1 MIGML
6 TICSFGKVILSDSN
20 VPGEGE
26 HKIMSFIC
34 AQCSYHMQ
42 NDEEKSDV
50 NILRD
55 SIVDDLMIPVG

>member
-1 MIGML
+1 VVNWFLTTMISML
-6 TICSFGKVILSDSN
+6 TICSFEKVILSDSN

-26 HKIMSFIC
+26 HKIMSIC

-50 NILRD
+50 NIL
-55 SIVDDLMIPVG
+55 L